1 MISDNLAENISFVA
15 DAIIRDIED
24 PYPETWEIAL
34 ALTFFSWNNSIK
46 EGSVKK
52 YFYKKEINHLEK
64 SQPTFWKQMIRN
76 DADEL
81 IQILTKRK
89 AFFFGEDRRLLK
101 ECFLNVLQT
110 VSVIEDNE
118 EETLHVEPRF

>member
-1 MISDNLAENISFVA
+1 M
-15 DAIIRDIED
+15 
-24 PYPETWEIAL
+24 T
-34 ALTFFSWNNSIK
+34 
-46 EGSVKK
+46 
-52 YFYKKEINHLEK
+52 
-64 SQPTFWKQMIRN
+64 RN

-89 AFFFGEDRRLLK
+89 DFFFGEDKRLLK